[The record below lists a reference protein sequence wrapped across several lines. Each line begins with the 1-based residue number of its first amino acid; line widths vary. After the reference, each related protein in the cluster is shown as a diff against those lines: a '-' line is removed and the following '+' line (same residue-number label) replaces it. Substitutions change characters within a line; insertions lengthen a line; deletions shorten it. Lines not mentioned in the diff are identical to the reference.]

1 MSKFK
6 KNKGSKSPGISTASL
21 PDIVFMLLFFFM
33 VSTVMKTDN
42 LKVEIAQPKASEITR
57 IKKKSAVEYI
67 FAGKPLQAESYGN
80 RSSIQLD
87 DEIVPDELA
96 IVPWVQ
102 KKRSERSETQIKE
115 MLAALKVDKAVKM
128 NTVSKIENE
137 LRNANQLKITY
148 LTAKDI
154 DK

>member
-1 MSKFK
+1 
-6 KNKGSKSPGISTASL
+6 
-21 PDIVFMLLFFFM
+21 M
-33 VSTVMKTDN
+33 VSAVIKNDN
-42 LKVEIAQPKASEITR
+42 IKVEIAQPKASEVTR

-67 FAGKPLQAESYGN
+67 YAGKPLQADLYGN

-102 KKRSERSETQIKE
+102 KKRSERSETQVKE
-115 MLAALKVDKAVKM
+115 MIAALKVDQKTKM

-148 LTAKDI
+148 LTSKDL

>member
-6 KNKGSKSPGISTASL
+6 KDKGSKSPGISTASL

-57 IKKKSAVEYI
+57 IKKKSAVEYV
-67 FAGKPLQAESYGN
+67 FAGKPLQAEIYGN

-87 DEIVPDELA
+87 DEIVPDELS

-102 KKRSERSETQIKE
+102 KKRSERSEKQIKE
-115 MLAALKVDKAVKM
+115 MIAALKVDQATKM

-137 LRNANQLKITY
+137 LRNANQLMINY
-148 LTAKDI
+148 LTGKKDVE
-154 DK
+154 

>member
-6 KNKGSKSPGISTASL
+6 KDKGSKSPGISTASL

-33 VSTVMKTDN
+33 VSAVIKNDN
-42 LKVEIAQPKASEITR
+42 IKVEIAQPKASEVTR

-67 FAGKPLQAESYGN
+67 YAGKPLQAEVYGN

-102 KKRSERSETQIKE
+102 KKRSERSEAQIKE
-115 MLAALKVDKAVKM
+115 MIAALKVDKATKM

-148 LTAKDI
+148 LTSKDL

>member
-6 KNKGSKSPGISTASL
+6 KDKGSKSPGISTASL

-42 LKVEIAQPKASEITR
+42 LKVEITQPKASEITR
-57 IKKKSAVEYI
+57 IKKKSAIEYI
-67 FAGKPLQAESYGN
+67 FAGKPLQAEDYGN

-96 IVPWVQ
+96 IVPWIQ

-115 MLAALKVDKAVKM
+115 MIAALKVDKATKM

-137 LRNANQLKITY
+137 LRNANQLRINY
-148 LTAKDI
+148 LTSKDL
-154 DK
+154 K

>member
-1 MSKFK
+1 
-6 KNKGSKSPGISTASL
+6 
-21 PDIVFMLLFFFM
+21 M
-33 VSTVMKTDN
+33 VSAVIKNDN
-42 LKVEIAQPKASEITR
+42 IKVEIAQPKASEVTR

-67 FAGKPLQAESYGN
+67 YAGKPLQADLYGN

-87 DEIVPDELA
+87 DDIVPDELA

-102 KKRSERSETQIKE
+102 KKRSERSETQVKE
-115 MLAALKVDKAVKM
+115 MIAALKVDQKTKM

-148 LTAKDI
+148 LTSKDL